1 MRALMVEDNAKL
13 AEYVQIGLGRRG
25 ITLDCVATTAEADAA
40 LATVAYE
47 AIVLDLGLPDR
58 DGSDW
63 LSALRRGGDGRPVLV
78 LTARDSADDVA
89 RHLDIGADDYL
100 RKPFELTELIARLR
114 AVTRRPGV
122 MLSSL
127 LREGN
132 VELDVN
138 SRELQIAGR
147 PVALGRREIG
157 CLEVLLRR
165 AGRVVTKGSLEEA
178 IYGNDE
184 QVSANAVEVLVH
196 RLRKHLAEAGAVAT
210 IHTLRGVGYIL
221 SVEPE

>member
-63 LSALRRGGDGRPVLV
+63 LSALRRGGDGRPLLV
-78 LTARDSADDVA
+78 LTAHDSADDVA

-114 AVTRRPGV
+114 GV
-122 MLSSL
+122 RWLPSICQPSL
-127 LREGN
+127 P
-132 VELDVN
+132 
-138 SRELQIAGR
+138 AA
-147 PVALGRREIG
+147 P
-157 CLEVLLRR
+157 
-165 AGRVVTKGSLEEA
+165 
-178 IYGNDE
+178 
-184 QVSANAVEVLVH
+184 
-196 RLRKHLAEAGAVAT
+196 
-210 IHTLRGVGYIL
+210 
-221 SVEPE
+221 